1 MEEGGYAA
9 SSFESG
15 GLFTAMLTALLATK
29 LYAVLLKKNVKIKMP
44 STVPSFVSR
53 QFEALIPAT
62 VIVVLFLFI
71 RLVFAATPFGT
82 VTNFIVTMIQ
92 MPLTDI
98 GTTLIGTLF
107 ITILN
112 SILWFFGIHGTAVI
126 DSFMGPLWY
135 AARFANFD
143 MFQASVTAA
152 RQYIVTQDFAN
163 HIIFLGGTGNTV
175 SLAAIMAFK
184 CRSKRIKSLG
194 KLSLLPGIFNVNE
207 PVIFGLPM
215 VLNPMMAL
223 PFFIVP
229 PVTVLISFCAMY
241 FGLVPYPTGVTVPW
255 TLPAPFG
262 GWMMCNDWRG
272 GVLQLV
278 VLLIGGLIY
287 YPFITALD
295 KQYLKEEQAAPAEEI
310 GG

>member
-1 MEEGGYAA
+1 
-9 SSFESG
+9 
-15 GLFTAMLTALLATK
+15 MLTALLATK

-175 SLAAIMAFK
+175 SLAAIFA
-184 CRSKRIKSLG
+184 CTRDH
-194 KLSLLPGIFNVNE
+194 P
-207 PVIFGLPM
+207 
-215 VLNPMMAL
+215 
-223 PFFIVP
+223 
-229 PVTVLISFCAMY
+229 
-241 FGLVPYPTGVTVPW
+241 
-255 TLPAPFG
+255 PAPQASAAARARQSARSRCSRQRSGSPTPG
-262 GWMMCNDWRG
+262 GQYWRG
-272 GVLQLV
+272 RARSRSSR
-278 VLLIGGLIY
+278 Y
-287 YPFITALD
+287 WP
-295 KQYLKEEQAAPAEEI
+295 
-310 GG
+310 